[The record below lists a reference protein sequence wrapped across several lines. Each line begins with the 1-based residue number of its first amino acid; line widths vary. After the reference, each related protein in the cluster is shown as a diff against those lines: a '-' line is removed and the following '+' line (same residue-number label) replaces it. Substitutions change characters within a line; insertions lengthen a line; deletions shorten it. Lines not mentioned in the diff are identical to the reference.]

1 MKKRRSDLAF
11 SLLKAKH
18 FGEFLL
24 GLLRHHLRLGLT
36 QFCGGLELGKVVIL
50 VKKFRLFSAASAL
63 FLAAC
68 GNSETS
74 TSDTTELIDPLAPAG
89 WVDAAARFEG
99 RDGTDKGYIVF
110 KNAPGA
116 GVMIR
121 VDLKDLTP
129 GWHGIHLHQVADC
142 SDGGDGFN
150 ASGGHID
157 PDENAHGLLN
167 TDGFERADLPNI
179 FAGNDGRATVEIFND
194 KVALY
199 PSEAA
204 AAEAG
209 PFPLMD
215 ADGFAVIVHENADD
229 HVAQP
234 IGGAGGRVAC
244 AAIRGSGS

>member
-11 SLLKAKH
+11 ALLKAKH

-24 GLLRHHLRLGLT
+24 GLLRLRLRVGSGE
-36 QFCGGLELGKVVIL
+36 FEGGFFWGKAVIL
-50 VKKFRLFSAASAL
+50 VKNYCLFSATSAL

-68 GNSETS
+68 GNSEMSPSETAG
-74 TSDTTELIDPLAPAG
+74 LIEPLAPAG

-99 RDGTDKGYIVF
+99 HDGSDKGYIVF

-121 VDLKDLTP
+121 VDLKDLAP
-129 GWHGIHLHQVADC
+129 GWHGIHLHQIADC
-142 SDGGDGFN
+142 SDGADGFN

-157 PDENAHGLLN
+157 PDENQHGLLHP
-167 TDGFERADLPNI
+167 DGFERADLPNI
-179 FAGNDGRATVEIFND
+179 FAGEDGRATAEIYND

-209 PFPLMD
+209 PYPLMD
-215 ADGFAVIVHENADD
+215 SDGFAVIVHESADD
-229 HVAQP
+229 HVTQP

-244 AAIRGSGS
+244 AAIQGSD